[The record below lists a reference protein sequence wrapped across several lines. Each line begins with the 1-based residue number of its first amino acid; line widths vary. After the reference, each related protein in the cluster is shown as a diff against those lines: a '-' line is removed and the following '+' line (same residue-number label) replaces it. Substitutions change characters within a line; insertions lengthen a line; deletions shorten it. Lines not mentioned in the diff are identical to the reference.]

1 MTVNAHGAIRAFM
14 IESFLFGD
22 ESGLPAD
29 NESLIANGIVDSTG
43 VLELV
48 AFIEDTFGFTMADAD
63 ITPENLDSVD
73 NIAAFV
79 ARAGERAKAA

>member
-1 MTVNAHGAIRAFM
+1 MTETAHSAIRAFM

-43 VLELV
+43 VLEIIAFLEQTHGVTV
-48 AFIEDTFGFTMADAD
+48 ADSD
-63 ITPENLDSVD
+63 IVPDNLDTIRR
-73 NIAAFV
+73 IAAYV
-79 ARAGERAKAA
+79 ERKQAA